1 MNRKFHIAYFL
12 SAVNEFVG
20 GADQTLFM
28 QAYLMSSVNEVT
40 VILPCDINGKYN
52 TIFQK
57 KCNDMCL
64 NYKIMKYDAAYSIRC
79 INAVGYLDA
88 AREIENFV
96 TNQKID
102 ILHSVQMN
110 PAVEYVAGKCKI
122 PHVMNIYSLDAW
134 EWQIPYSKILPRY
147 VSSDSVFFLE
157 KWKEYLQCSGKCI
170 RVYSGIKVN
179 KNYLECHKETMVL
192 GTSGTLCEYKNQL
205 EVIKAVETVIKQG
218 RRIRL
223 LLAGSKESAYG
234 DECREYIKSHHLQDS
249 IKLLGFMEDMSSFYE
264 QIDVLVCGSK
274 RESFPASIVEAMS
287 CDIPIISTP
296 VAGVPEIL
304 NNGTNAYITE
314 GYSADSLAKTIE
326 KLLGDHN
333 NGNLYSLL
341 ENARK
346 TYDQFFSGEAVKKQL
361 SDLYHDMLSQPA
373 LQSGEITFHA
383 KLKRQI
389 EPLIRRVKKTGI
401 TREDAEEVYSR
412 MLYFMQ
418 IRDKITAKECYIWG
432 AGKWGRLTKIILD
445 SFMEEIHIRAFVDE
459 NKAGYFEGIDVIK
472 KEAMVLQ
479 GDIAV
484 FIGFMS
490 GQEKAVEYLNNK
502 NMEILKSV
510 FIVA

>member
-1 MNRKFHIAYFL
+1 M
-12 SAVNEFVG
+12 
-20 GADQTLFM
+20 
-28 QAYLMSSVNEVT
+28 
-40 VILPCDINGKYN
+40 
-52 TIFQK
+52 
-57 KCNDMCL
+57 
-64 NYKIMKYDAAYSIRC
+64 
-79 INAVGYLDA
+79 
-88 AREIENFV
+88 
-96 TNQKID
+96 
-102 ILHSVQMN
+102 
-110 PAVEYVAGKCKI
+110 
-122 PHVMNIYSLDAW
+122 
-134 EWQIPYSKILPRY
+134 
-147 VSSDSVFFLE
+147 
-157 KWKEYLQCSGKCI
+157 
-170 RVYSGIKVN
+170 
-179 KNYLECHKETMVL
+179 
-192 GTSGTLCEYKNQL
+192 
-205 EVIKAVETVIKQG
+205 
-218 RRIRL
+218 
-223 LLAGSKESAYG
+223 
-234 DECREYIKSHHLQDS
+234 QDS

-383 KLKRQI
+383 ELKRQI